1 MRQTINQ
8 AYIEQCCLYLENT
21 DGTPTLSAPIPN
33 CPGYWSGVDGSVFSF
48 KKNRFKVLKRH
59 DNGIGR
65 HQAAF
70 YIDGKLKQMNIARL
84 VAETFLEK
92 PSEPCPRGFE
102 RLEVNHVDG
111 NPLNNK
117 LANLEWV
124 SRSENQLHAHQV
136 LQAEDFLAS
145 KFAPAYLAAKDRA
158 KVA

>member
-1 MRQTINQ
+1 MRQTINE

-33 CPGYWSGVDGSVFSF
+33 CPGYWAGVDGSIFSF
-48 KKNRFKVLKRH
+48 KKNRFLVLKPH
-59 DNGIGR
+59 DNGLGR
-65 HQAAF
+65 LQAGI

-84 VAETFLEK
+84 VAETFLIRPTDLCARGYEK
-92 PSEPCPRGFE
+92 
-102 RLEVNHVDG
+102 LEINHVDG

-117 LANLEWV
+117 VANLEWI

-145 KFAPAYLAAKDRA
+145 KFAPAYKAARERA
-158 KVA
+158 QGT